1 MVARPVGPVQL
12 VIDFAR
18 LVLSSG
24 AYEGEIQDLLVEA
37 LKLSPKGSGGSQG
50 RVSQEAPPS
59 NPNKL
64 NRSEARL
71 MMIERV
77 KKEVGPDW
85 ISIGEVAEMLGYH
98 PSTISAL
105 AREIKLQFKET
116 SVLNF
121 LSVKEVELLRSAFE
135 RIRRS
140 FPEVG
145 EKRLLKYVKNSFLSS
160 QETRHSANL

>member
-1 MVARPVGPVQL
+1 MVSKPISPVQM

-18 LVLSSG
+18 LVLNSG

-37 LKLSPKGSGGSQG
+37 LRLAPKGSGGSQG
-50 RVSQEAPPS
+50 RISQEAPPS
-59 NPNKL
+59 NTDKH

-71 MMIERV
+71 LMLERV

-85 ISIGEVAEMLGYH
+85 ISVGEVAEMLGYH
-98 PSTISAL
+98 PSTTSAL
-105 AREIKLQFKET
+105 AREIKLQIKET

-121 LSVKEVELLRSAFE
+121 LSVKEVELLRSTFE

-140 FPEVG
+140 FPGVSG
-145 EKRLLKYVKNSFLSS
+145 KRLLRYVKNSFLSS
-160 QETRHSANL
+160 QETQHSANL